1 MIYLKPSNS
10 VYTIERIIS
19 ALSYLTAG
27 MAGFIWLIIAAIFK
41 KSIRSFLM
49 YHIMQ
54 SIFISIA
61 YYIFIELYKLIYIA
75 FAKIP
80 IINSLLFLLN
90 SMLMSPIPFLFG
102 LSLLQAITTTVII
115 YLVLT
120 SFMGL
125 YSYIPWISNII
136 KTNTGNR

>member
-102 LSLLQAITTTVII
+102 LSLLQAITTAVII